1 MQPPKSLEN
10 VALFG
15 LGEAGTLIAID
26 LQKAGIS
33 VTAYDPKDIPTPAG
47 VDRVHTPQEAV
58 ATAEVRRGRKA
69 CDHEQTDIDQKITAI
84 PSKELE
90 EE

>member
-1 MQPPKSLEN
+1 MQSPKSLKN

-33 VTAYDPKDIPTPAG
+33 VTAYDLSLIHISEPTRPY
-47 VDRVHTPQEAV
+47 
-58 ATAEVRRGRKA
+58 
-69 CDHEQTDIDQKITAI
+69 
-84 PSKELE
+84 
-90 EE
+90 